1 MRSRSG
7 LRSDVLWG
15 EVGRDLLELQRT
27 LAELIAGLDALPKR
41 DDIQDTLLGEL
52 TAQGVAWEETRLHFA
67 RIIAE
72 ADAGTIAWLTLG
84 QHEELGV
91 SSAPLDVGPTIRE
104 QLIGPLAAAIL
115 TSATLTSEGS
125 FRYVKDRLDL
135 HDADE
140 LTVGSPFNYATS
152 TLIYL
157 PANAPE
163 PNQPGYQTGRRADH
177 PGRGDRA
184 EGPDDG
190 AVHVAQPASG
200 DVSAPAR
207 PAGRPQDH
215 PAGAA
220 GGR

>member
-1 MRSRSG
+1 M
-7 LRSDVLWG
+7 
-15 EVGRDLLELQRT
+15 
-27 LAELIAGLDALPKR
+27 
-41 DDIQDTLLGEL
+41 QDTILGEL

-72 ADAGTIAWLTLG
+72 SDPGTIAWLTLG
-84 QHEELGV
+84 QHDELGV

-104 QLIGPLAAAIL
+104 QLIGPLAAAVL

-157 PANAPE
+157 PTNAPE
-163 PNQPGYQTGRRADH
+163 PNQPGYQRAVERVILDV
-177 PGRGDRA
+177 GDRA
-184 EGPDDG
+184 EGADDG
-190 AVHVAQPASG
+190 AVHVAQPASR
-200 DVSAPAR
+200 DV
-207 PAGRPQDH
+207 H
-215 PAGAA
+215 GAA
-220 GGR
+220 